1 MIAGHMPLP
10 SPTLLAVLN
19 ERLLQRTEDM
29 DPNVALFE
37 IREHLFISVL
47 AVPKTRLII
56 IVLALGRSYSLQSS
70 LQF

>member
-1 MIAGHMPLP
+1 MIAGHMPLL

-29 DPNVALFE
+29 HPNLALFE
-37 IREHLFISVL
+37 MREHLFISVL

-56 IVLALGRSYSLQSS
+56 VLALGRSYSLQSS